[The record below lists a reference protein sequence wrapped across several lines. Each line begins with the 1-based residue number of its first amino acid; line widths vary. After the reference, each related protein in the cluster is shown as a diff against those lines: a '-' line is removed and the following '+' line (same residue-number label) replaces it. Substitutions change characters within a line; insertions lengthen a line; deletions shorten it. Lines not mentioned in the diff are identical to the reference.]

1 MPPIIRLA
9 TTDDLDDLTL
19 LYRGFHEF
27 YARLVPGRLLP
38 YVTWTVQ
45 DQAELERRLLTL
57 LEQDD
62 AAVWAAQ
69 AGDQVMGMAEVY
81 FLAPQPAGRSV
92 RPRGH
97 LQSLYVEEAWRRR
110 GIGRLLVAA
119 AEEWARMRG
128 ADELDLDIWEVG
140 AGPLAFY
147 EDLGYHTLRRTL
159 VRRLTRPMPNMFAGH
174 VATMKIGSGLQ

>member
-19 LYRGFHEF
+19 LYRDFHDF
-27 YARLVPGRLLP
+27 YARLVPSRLLP

-69 AGDQVMGMAEVY
+69 AGGQVVGMAEVY
-81 FLAPQPAGRSV
+81 FVAPQPAPLTGRS
-92 RPRGH
+92 RGH

-110 GIGRLLVAA
+110 GVGRLLVAA
-119 AEEWARMRG
+119 AEEWARSRG
-128 ADELDLDIWEVG
+128 AVELDLDIWEVG

-147 EDLGYHTLRRTL
+147 EELGYHTLRRTL
-159 VRRLTRPMPNMFAGH
+159 VRRLVYPQPAAIHSWN
-174 VATMKIGSGLQ
+174 